1 MNKNIQDHNSEVA
14 DMYLLFKDH
23 KKWSPDSGDPLPSRP
38 VVSGNQTCNVH
49 LSELLSEILEPV
61 AKEMLEA
68 EILSSE
74 DALQKI
80 SKVNYWIIEGKDLSD
95 LDGLELI
102 NKKFQFREQ
111 LSSKRLD
118 RSINKQNGGPNINV
132 TTTTNHDFTHFSD
145 PDDNELHDCLTA
157 LI

>member
-1 MNKNIQDHNSEVA
+1 M
-14 DMYLLFKDH
+14 
-23 KKWSPDSGDPLPSRP
+23 
-38 VVSGNQTCNVH
+38 
-49 LSELLSEILEPV
+49 SELLSEILEPV

-111 LSSKRLD
+111 LSSNRLD
-118 RSINKQNGGPNINV
+118 RSINKQNSGPNINV